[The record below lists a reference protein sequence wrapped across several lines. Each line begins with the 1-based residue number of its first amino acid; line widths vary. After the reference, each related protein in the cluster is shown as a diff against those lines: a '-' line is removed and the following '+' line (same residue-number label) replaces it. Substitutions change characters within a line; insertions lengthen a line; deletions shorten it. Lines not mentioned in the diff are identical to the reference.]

1 MGPLGHGVATFLG
14 ADLMQNL
21 DEVGIDRAVAFP
33 LGAPYTDYS
42 ESNRIVAE
50 GLKSLTVETARRLDR
65 KRAVIVYCGDAL

>member
-1 MGPLGHGVATFLG
+1 
-14 ADLMQNL
+14 MQNL

-50 GLKSLTVETARRLDR
+50 EVAKFPDRIIGFCRVNPNSGHRPPRPRSSTAWARWGC
-65 KRAVIVYCGDAL
+65 AA